1 MEKFKDFIY
10 DKNDIVIA
18 LVIVLLASFIIL
30 GRVNAIMD
38 YPNTLQAAVTPT
50 TENPATTDPNTPA
63 VVTPETPETPVV
75 ETPETPAVVTPVTPP
90 VVTPTQPSTPPVMI
104 SVTIPSGSSGDA
116 IAGILVTAGFV
127 KQKSDFLTAVSAAG
141 AEKKLK
147 AGTFKIPNDSNISQV
162 IAIITK

>member
-1 MEKFKDFIY
+1 
-10 DKNDIVIA
+10 
-18 LVIVLLASFIIL
+18 
-30 GRVNAIMD
+30 
-38 YPNTLQAAVTPT
+38 
-50 TENPATTDPNTPA
+50 
-63 VVTPETPETPVV
+63 
-75 ETPETPAVVTPVTPP
+75 
-90 VVTPTQPSTPPVMI
+90 MI

-147 AGTFKIPNDSNISQV
+147 AGTFQIPNDSNISQV

>member
-63 VVTPETPETPVV
+63 VVTPVTPPVV
-75 ETPETPAVVTPVTPP
+75 TPETPAVVTPITPP